1 MYMLKNEARRSI
13 LFVSLREDTAEY
25 YLAELREIFREEVEL
40 YSYSFE
46 QESVD
51 YRALIPKATVILAAG
66 PASYARC
73 RGLFPQEK
81 LLLFS
86 RDILFPYYLDQ
97 VFLLPPGT
105 RVLVVSEV
113 QEAALEVIRQMRE
126 KNITHLEYIPYWEGC
141 ATDTG
146 GVDTAISPG
155 MLRYCPPEV
164 TRRIDIRRRHLSVGI
179 FITLLQRLNLGFEY
193 VERLLAFHS
202 NLLFDTYRR
211 LSDTYIDSLRLR
223 KILESILSN
232 VPDAILFTEDG
243 RIIECNTA
251 AEKLF
256 RRKRALLLNRRLR
269 DLFNE
274 HAPEAPEAREET
286 RRESAVPLGQ
296 TPDASFVLTIN
307 KANYLCI
314 RTDISTKPHPA
325 KQTILYTL
333 KAVSELE
340 NMEQRVRKLLYMPH
354 GNPARYRFSDII
366 AADSAM
372 LRVLDTAREMAK
384 SPLGAS
390 ILITGES
397 GTGKELF
404 AQAMHN
410 ASRRAGQ
417 PFVPVNFGAIPDNLV
432 ESELFGYEGGAF
444 TGASKSGKKG
454 LFEVG
459 LHGTIFLDE
468 ISNASLWIQAR
479 LLRVLEEKELI
490 RLGGTTVVPVDVRVI
505 AATNRDLL
513 EMCRKGAFR
522 LDLYHRLNAFPL
534 RIPPLRERKACIAK
548 MVEHFQAA
556 CAVKQRFSE
565 DAANCV
571 YRYDWPGNARELKNM
586 IDFLTLK
593 PGGVIEVEDLPPDVR
608 NAAAGDSAQ
617 FGELLAGFA
626 PYCSGEL
633 LSALLRLF
641 AGNAGES
648 PRLGRERLLGKLSS
662 QGFSIGEAGFRTL
675 TRRLADAGLI
685 EKGKTKQ
692 GTVITGKGR
701 RLLAHMGNRPARQT
715 G

>member
-1 MYMLKNEARRSI
+1 MSKNKAQRSI

-46 QESVD
+46 QESGD
-51 YRALIPKATVILAAG
+51 SRAVIPETTVILAAS

-105 RVLVVSEV
+105 RVLVVNEL

-141 ATDTG
+141 ATDIS

-155 MLRYCPPEV
+155 LLRYCPPEV

-179 FITLLQRLNLGFEY
+179 FITLLQRLGLNFEY
-193 VERLLAFHS
+193 VERLLLFHS

-211 LSDTYIDSLRLR
+211 LSDTYVDSLRLR

-243 RIIECNTA
+243 LIIECNTA
-251 AEKLF
+251 AENLF
-256 RRKRALLLNRRLR
+256 RRKRALLLNRPLR
-269 DLFNE
+269 DIFSE
-274 HAPEAPEAREET
+274 RAPDAREK
-286 RRESAVPLGQ
+286 SAGSTGQ

-314 RTDISTKPHPA
+314 RTDISTKPRPA
-325 KQTILYTL
+325 KRTILYTL

-340 NMEQRVRKLLYMPH
+340 NMEQHVRKLLYMPH
-354 GNPARYRFSDII
+354 GNPARYKFSDII
-366 AADSAM
+366 AADAAM
-372 LRVLDTAREMAK
+372 LRVLDTAGEMAK

-404 AQAMHN
+404 AQAIHN

-444 TGASKSGKKG
+444 TGASKTGKKG
-454 LFEVG
+454 LFEVA
-459 LHGTIFLDE
+459 LRGTIFLDE

-513 EMCRKGAFR
+513 EMCRKGTFR

-548 MVEHFQAA
+548 MVEHFQSAR
-556 CAVKQRFSE
+556 AVQQRFSE
-565 DAANCV
+565 EAASCV
-571 YRYDWPGNARELKNM
+571 YRYNWPGNARELKNM

-593 PGGVIEVEDLPPDVR
+593 PGGIIEVEDLPPDVR
-608 NAAAGDSAQ
+608 SAAADDAAE
-617 FGELLAGFA
+617 FGNLLAGFA
-626 PYCSGEL
+626 PYCSVEL
-633 LSALLRLF
+633 LSSLLRLF
-641 AGNAGES
+641 ESNAGES
-648 PRLGRERLLGKLSS
+648 PRLGRERLRGKLSD
-662 QGFSIGEAGFRTL
+662 QGFSIGDAGFRTL
-675 TRRLADAGLI
+675 ARRLAGAGLI

-692 GTVITGKGR
+692 GTVITGKGK
-701 RLLAHMGNRPARQT
+701 RLLAHIGRLC
-715 G
+715 